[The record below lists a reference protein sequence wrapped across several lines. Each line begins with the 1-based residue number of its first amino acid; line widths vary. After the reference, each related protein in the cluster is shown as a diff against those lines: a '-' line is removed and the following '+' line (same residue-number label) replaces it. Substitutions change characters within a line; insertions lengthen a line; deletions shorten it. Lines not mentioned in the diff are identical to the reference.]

1 MNPETREELR
11 VHLEQRRRK
20 LIEEGDLRAEPNRD
34 EQSIRLDEDAQP
46 LNEMNQAI
54 TSRRNQIR
62 AQELKGIDV
71 ALRRLEEEPDEYG
84 RCVECDEWIPLGRL
98 KLMPWAQR
106 CVPCQSDRGGPQ
118 RGYRRRHAR
127 DFVD

>member
-1 MNPETREELR
+1 MDTDTREELR
-11 VHLEQRRRK
+11 AHLEERRRK
-20 LIEEGDLRAEPNRD
+20 LIKEGDLRAEPNRD

-54 TSRRNQIR
+54 TSRRNKIR
-62 AQELKGIDV
+62 AQQLAGIEA
-71 ALRRLEEEPDEYG
+71 ALRRLDEEPDEYG
-84 RCVECDEWIPLGRL
+84 RCVDCDEWIPLGRL

-106 CVPCQSDRGGPQ
+106 CVPCESDRGGP
-118 RGYRRRHAR
+118 RKGYRRRHAR

>member
-1 MNPETREELR
+1 MDEATREKLR
-11 VHLEQRRRK
+11 AHLEERRSE
-20 LIEEGDLRAEPNRD
+20 LIAKGDLRADPNRSD
-34 EQSIRLDEDAQP
+34 PSSRHDEDSQP

-54 TSRRNQIR
+54 TSRRNRVR
-62 AQELKGIDV
+62 AQELAGIES
-71 ALRRLEEEPDEYG
+71 ALRRLAQEPDEYG
-84 RCVECDEWIPLGRL
+84 RCIDCDEWIPLGRL

-106 CVPCQSDRGGPQ
+106 CVECQSENGDPT